1 MEKLATPKVLL
12 VKKYSNFI
20 QLVPAK
26 RDTAFERAVWCQKED
41 LRFGRAV
48 AAKRRPLLEELFASK
63 TKTSFWKSCLLPR
76 GRLLF
81 C

>member
-12 VKKYSNFI
+12 VKKYFNFI

-48 AAKRRPLLEELFASK
+48 AAKR
-63 TKTSFWKSCLLPR
+63 KTSVLEGLLLPK
-76 GRLLF
+76 GRPHF
-81 C
+81 